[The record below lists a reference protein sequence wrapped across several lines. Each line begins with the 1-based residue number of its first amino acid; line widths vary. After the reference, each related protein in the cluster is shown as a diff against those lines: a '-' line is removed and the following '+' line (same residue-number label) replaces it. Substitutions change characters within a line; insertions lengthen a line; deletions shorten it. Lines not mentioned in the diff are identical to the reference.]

1 MKSSRPMIEDVI
13 ELLRKQFGEEWIGDE
28 EANLRFS
35 IEVEQVLRGLDGVHL
50 IGEPELL
57 QDRIVLNLWVDAPI
71 EDLMGAD
78 QLAYDIF
85 GRISEEIFFAQR
97 LFDSKS
103 VRYPFVTGSQRH
115 GHAGSLVL
123 SGPHA
128 ADFADRHHLRV
139 SGGTRFHAEDQA
151 SSSVVLVTRLGSARS
166 GERHGK
172 NGEVDKCPR

>member
-1 MKSSRPMIEDVI
+1 MTNARPMIERVI
-13 ELLRKQFGEEWIGDE
+13 ALFCQQFGEEWTGNE

-35 IEVEQVLRGLDGVHL
+35 LEVEQILRMVEGAHL
-50 IGEPELL
+50 IGEPEIE
-57 QDRIVLNLWVDAPI
+57 DGKITLNVWVDSPI

-85 GRISEEIFFAQR
+85 GRISEEIFFAER
-97 LFDSKS
+97 RFDSKS
-103 VRYPFVTGSQRH
+103 VQYPFVTGSPRH

-139 SGGTRFHAEDQA
+139 SGGTRFHA
-151 SSSVVLVTRLGSARS
+151 
-166 GERHGK
+166 
-172 NGEVDKCPR
+172 

>member
-1 MKSSRPMIEDVI
+1 MIERVI
-13 ELLRKQFGEEWIGDE
+13 ALFCQQFGEEWTGNE

-35 IEVEQVLRGLDGVHL
+35 LEVEQILRMVEGAHL
-50 IGEPELL
+50 IGEPEIE
-57 QDRIVLNLWVDAPI
+57 DGKITLNVWVDSPI

-85 GRISEEIFFAQR
+85 GRISEEIFFAER
-97 LFDSKS
+97 RFDSKS
-103 VRYPFVTGSQRH
+103 VQYPFVTGSPRH

-139 SGGTRFHAEDQA
+139 SGGTRFHA
-151 SSSVVLVTRLGSARS
+151 
-166 GERHGK
+166 
-172 NGEVDKCPR
+172 